1 MRFGDIRTRDATGSN
16 GTVLVQLQSLTCLG
30 GGFGD
35 RCLSPSCQYIMD
47 HDSRCMSWTP
57 YTFMQTAKAEERPN
71 AVQAQAFRV
80 RNDAHPERYMCA
92 RDSTTPRTHETC
104 EPAVWLAFF
113 LNVLLGNST
122 YSVSKF
128 CILASTSVGKMA
140 GNATIRAC
148 TQRQERH
155 CARYVE
161 QERLWPRLPPFLS
174 RGRLSSGGSSLSVVQ
189 GGTRAY

>member
-1 MRFGDIRTRDATGSN
+1 MRKRLNDA
-16 GTVLVQLQSLTCLG
+16 Q
-30 GGFGD
+30 
-35 RCLSPSCQYIMD
+35 
-47 HDSRCMSWTP
+47 DSRDLWIGGM
-57 YTFMQTAKAEERPN
+57 AGI
-71 AVQAQAFRV
+71 
-80 RNDAHPERYMCA
+80 
-92 RDSTTPRTHETC
+92 
-104 EPAVWLAFF
+104 FF
-113 LNVLLGNST
+113 NVLLGNST

-161 QERLWPRLPPFLS
+161 QERIWPRLPPFLS